1 MKAGVAR
8 VAFFPDAYHE
18 IDGVAVYARHFEAF
32 AKQNDLPFLLVHA
45 GAQDQVV
52 RNGSVTRVELRR
64 GSLTFP
70 LDKAHAFDLLFLR
83 HYRKIAVLLQDF
95 HPDVVQITGPS
106 DVGILGALLAHRM
119 HLPLAAFW
127 QTDLPRFAGMRVAQ
141 ALSFLPKPM
150 AGAVARAAARGSFAI
165 TTRFYKI
172 PRLVFA
178 PTPEIMDALAK
189 ATGRQCLRM
198 DHGVDIEKF
207 SPEYRDQQAGPFT
220 IGYVGRLSAEKNIRW
235 LARLEDRLLQAGH
248 QNFRIVVVGQGTEAA
263 WLRDNTQHVELCGVL
278 AGRELSRAY
287 ANMDVLAFPSETDTF
302 GLVVLEALASGV
314 PAVVTASGGPKFT
327 VQQGITGYVAN
338 TFDEFAA
345 SVMEMMTRPDIL
357 TPMRKAAREYARAN
371 SWESVFENVYNAYD
385 R

>member
-1 MKAGVAR
+1 
-8 VAFFPDAYHE
+8 
-18 IDGVAVYARHFEAF
+18 VYARHFEAF
-32 AKQNDLPFLLVHA
+32 AKQKDLPFLLVHA
-45 GAQDQVV
+45 GSQDQIVQ
-52 RNGSVTRVELRR
+52 NGSVTRVELRR

-70 LDKAHAFDLLFLR
+70 LDKAHAFDLLFSR
-83 HYRKIAVLLQDF
+83 HYRKIAALLQDF

-106 DVGILGALLAHRM
+106 DVGILGAMLAHRL

-141 ALSFLPKPM
+141 ALSFLPRS
-150 AGAVARAAARGSFAI
+150 VASAAARSAERGSFAI

-172 PRLVFA
+172 PKLVFA
-178 PTPEIMDALAK
+178 PTPEIMDTLAK

-207 SPEYRDQQAGPFT
+207 SPEYRDRQAGPFI

-235 LARLEDRLLQAGH
+235 LARLEDRLLQVGH
-248 QNFRIVVVGQGTEAA
+248 QNFRIVVVGQGAEAA
-263 WLRDNTQHVELCGVL
+263 WLRENMLHVELCGVL

-287 ANMDVLAFPSETDTF
+287 ANMDILAFPSETDTF

-345 SVMEMMTRPDIL
+345 SVMEMMARPDVL
-357 TPMRKAAREYARAN
+357 TSMRGSAREYAQSN
-371 SWESVFENVYNAYD
+371 SWEHVFENIYSAYD
-385 R
+385 RYGAAFASTVEKI